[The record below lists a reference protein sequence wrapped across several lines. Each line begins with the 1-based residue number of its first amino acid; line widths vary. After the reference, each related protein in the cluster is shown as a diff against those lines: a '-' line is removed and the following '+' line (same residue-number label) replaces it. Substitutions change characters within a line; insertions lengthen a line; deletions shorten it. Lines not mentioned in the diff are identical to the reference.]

1 MERKVYSP
9 GVSRTDKFSF
19 LSIMEVGSS
28 IDECNK
34 IVPMPLPLG
43 FTWRQKIDAINQ

>member
-1 MERKVYSP
+1 VEVELGHLSIMERSIMEMKVYSA

-19 LSIMEVGSS
+19 ISIMEVGSS

-34 IVPMPLPLG
+34 IE
-43 FTWRQKIDAINQ
+43 I